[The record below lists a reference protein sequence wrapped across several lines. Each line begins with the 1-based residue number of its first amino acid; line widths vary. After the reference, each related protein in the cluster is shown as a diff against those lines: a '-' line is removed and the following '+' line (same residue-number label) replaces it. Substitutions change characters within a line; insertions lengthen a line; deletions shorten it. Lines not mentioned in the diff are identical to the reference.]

1 MPPAPLGFHTWVTI
15 SLVAGSPLVSGELRK
30 VESPPEFP
38 AVAVCTNTDE
48 LAAGTTRTLKDA
60 PTGMAD
66 RFSLKMAQRPVLLSY
81 QTPTGA
87 RSYTHPQTPP
97 WSQFGVTNRMAPGR
111 LLVAKLLM
119 KVLSPPLFAEVAV
132 QTKWEV
138 TVTFAAAAAALALA
152 RGAAAVKAPAAIS
165 VSKKAGRRLRGSRAQ
180 RARCCVLWSMVVA
193 PFDRGLAGGCR

>member
-15 SLVAGSPLVSGELRK
+15 SLVAGSPLVSGE
-30 VESPPEFP
+30 
-38 AVAVCTNTDE
+38 
-48 LAAGTTRTLKDA
+48 
-60 PTGMAD
+60 
-66 RFSLKMAQRPVLLSY
+66 
-81 QTPTGA
+81 
-87 RSYTHPQTPP
+87 
-97 WSQFGVTNRMAPGR
+97 
-111 LLVAKLLM
+111 LM

-180 RARCCVLWSMVVA
+180 RARCCVLWSMV
-193 PFDRGLAGGCR
+193 GCSFR